1 MRYVF
6 ECLECGVHYL
16 PPEGMAYSDGPASPV
31 WCTLCQ
37 GLMCERGIPEPA
49 AAAAVALA
57 AAKANLAARIPPD
70 EEARRPDVRPSRP
83 AHTRRA
89 RSGPSSARSKLG

>member
-1 MRYVF
+1 MRYIF

-16 PPEGMAYSDGPASPV
+16 PPEGMAYPDGPASPV
-31 WCTLCQ
+31 WCTQCQ
-37 GLMCERGIPEPA
+37 GLMCQRGIPEPA

-57 AAKANLAARIPPD
+57 AAKAGLAARTPTAQ
-70 EEARRPDVRPSRP
+70 EATHPDVRPSRP
-83 AHTRRA
+83 ARTRRA

>member
-16 PPEGMAYSDGPASPV
+16 PPEGMSYPDGPASPV
-31 WCTLCQ
+31 WCTVCQ
-37 GLMCERGIPEPA
+37 GLMCQRGIPEPA

-57 AAKANLAARIPPD
+57 AAKAALTARTLQAD
-70 EEARRPDVRPSRP
+70 EATPDVRPSRP
-83 AHTRRA
+83 ARTRRA